1 MSTADTTT
9 PPTAQT
15 QAAAT
20 LTDKLPMDGITLLGT
35 VVAGA
40 ASRALIRMGNGRVQQ
55 LHLGDRIGD
64 ATIAAIEPGL
74 IHMIRDGAAQR
85 LAMP

>member
-20 LTDKLPMDGITLLGT
+20 LTGKLPLDGITLLGT
-35 VVAGA
+35 VVAGH
-40 ASRALIRMGNGRVQQ
+40 ASRALIRMGNGQVQQ
-55 LHLGDRIGD
+55 MHLGDRIGD

-74 IHMIRDGAAQR
+74 IHMIRNGTAQM